1 MSYTRTHT
9 HTQQVS
15 GDTAVSTIKSL
26 VASELSV
33 GPGSQVTFNGR
44 PLADTTT
51 LAGAGVGDQDLLLMT
66 MGGGGAF
73 GVASGAASVSRD
85 GVPYLLLQP

>member
-1 MSYTRTHT
+1 MNYHFM
-9 HTQQVS
+9 QVS

-33 GPGSQVTFNGR
+33 GPGSHVTFNGR
-44 PLADTTT
+44 PLGDTTT
-51 LAGAGVGDQDLLLMT
+51 LAGAGVGDQDLLLVT

-73 GVASGAASVSRD
+73 GVASGAASVSSFCLCL
-85 GVPYLLLQP
+85 PQKK